1 MMIVNVIRVVVVVM
15 TIVVSKVK
23 IIVVFMI
30 TVLISMA
37 RYHVSKTVMINIIV
51 IVTRVVTMGEVESVI
66 ELCCLCLVV
75 LSVLV
80 CHSVLC
86 C

>member
-1 MMIVNVIRVVVVVM
+1 MMIVNVIKVVVVVM

-30 TVLISMA
+30 TVLMSMA

-51 IVTRVVTMGEVESVI
+51 VVTRVVTMDEVESVS
-66 ELCCLCLVV
+66 ELCWL
-75 LSVLV
+75 
-80 CHSVLC
+80 
-86 C
+86 